1 MINKN
6 DDNNKDPY
14 YISVKKLIDFDDIE
28 NTVNM
33 LDNNY
38 KEGNL
43 NPKLRTTKKK
53 VTFSSDKLRNRNIG
67 SLKEM
72 RNKKPLI
79 SVHRNN
85 HIIVQGH
92 RIKHATA
99 KKSLVVTASRL

>member
-1 MINKN
+1 MSRIKA
-6 DDNNKDPY
+6 PGE
-14 YISVKKLIDFDDIE
+14 IL
-28 NTVNM
+28 
-33 LDNNY
+33 
-38 KEGNL
+38 
-43 NPKLRTTKKK
+43 
-53 VTFSSDKLRNRNIG
+53 DKLRLANFREFDNFFTGMIDEHGINID